1 MGIHAGD
8 HAIYPDCRQEFRDAD
23 DAAFRMGNWDAE
35 RVGYFTPYLRRR

>member
-23 DAAFRMGNWDAE
+23 DEAFREGNWDADK
-35 RVGYFTPYLRRR
+35 